1 MNRTR
6 LLKRRTTV
14 RVWGIVTIAAT
25 LTIAACGGGSEPGAI
40 SGLQD
45 GTYFGTSEFTDANG
59 WAPFL
64 QIQVEGGR
72 IADALFDYANPV
84 GALKSQDAPYNQ
96 RMKAASG
103 SSPEEF
109 SPALAGA
116 LVDNQRLP
124 VETITGATSSSRWFN
139 QLAEAVVERAR
150 AGDRRVT
157 LLPMS
162 ATYRAEDESDERGW
176 IGTIAVTYER
186 QTITDVRYD
195 EVQREGNTV
204 TDRKSENEG
213 YIAAWKAAN
222 GVDLDEVLHRL
233 AEQLMAEG
241 RPAGVDLISG
251 ATSMSRRFR
260 VLARQAI
267 DGRIPV
273 DFQTIQQA
281 IR

>member
-1 MNRTR
+1 MNKFG
-6 LLKRRTTV
+6 LLKRRTAV
-14 RVWGIVTIAAT
+14 RVLGIVVVAAT
-25 LTIAACGGGSEPGAI
+25 LAFVACGGGTETGAI

-72 IADALFDYANPV
+72 IAEAVFDYANPA
-84 GALKSQDAPYNQ
+84 GALKSQDASYNQ

-116 LVDNQRLP
+116 LVETQRLP

-162 ATYRAEDESDERGW
+162 ATYRAEDEADERGW
-176 IGTIAVTYER
+176 IGTITVTYER

-260 VLARQAI
+260 VLAQQAI
-267 DGRIPV
+267 DRRVPV
-273 DFQTIQQA
+273 DFQAIQQA